1 MKRREFITLLGGA
14 AAAWPKGARAQ
25 QKAMPVIGYL
35 SAQSFNAAFPA
46 RQAAFVRGLKETGYT
61 ERENVTIE
69 YVSAEG
75 RYERLPAMARQLVSR
90 KVDLIASTGGA
101 PASLAA
107 KGATS
112 TIPIVIVTGDD
123 AVKSGLVE
131 SLNHPGGNVT
141 GVSFLTSALG
151 AKRLG
156 LLQDLVP
163 TTKSFALLV
172 NPTNPE
178 AEPYTN
184 DVQGA
189 ARAIGKPLQ
198 LLNAGTEAEINA
210 AFAALAGQRDLVLV
224 VGADAYF
231 TSRRDQIVTLAA
243 RALIPAIYANRDIA
257 ETGGLMSYG
266 PDVTEQYRQ
275 AGVYAGRIL
284 KGEKPATMP
293 VLQPTKFEFV
303 INLKTAKALGLTV
316 PSGIMA
322 IADEVIE

>member
-1 MKRREFITLLGGA
+1 MSFGQLKRREFITLLGGA
-14 AAAWPKGARAQ
+14 AAWPIPVRAQ
-25 QKAMPVIGYL
+25 QAMPVIGYL

-46 RQAAFVRGLKETGYT
+46 RQAAFVRGLKETGYI

-123 AVKSGLVE
+123 AVKSGLVA
-131 SLNHPGGNVT
+131 SLNRPGGNVT

-172 NPTNPE
+172 NPT
-178 AEPYTN
+178 
-184 DVQGA
+184 
-189 ARAIGKPLQ
+189 ARRPGRTRP
-198 LLNAGTEAEINA
+198 TC
-210 AFAALAGQRDLVLV
+210 
-224 VGADAYF
+224 
-231 TSRRDQIVTLAA
+231 RRRRV
-243 RALIPAIYANRDIA
+243 RSENHC
-257 ETGGLMSYG
+257 S
-266 PDVTEQYRQ
+266 
-275 AGVYAGRIL
+275 
-284 KGEKPATMP
+284 
-293 VLQPTKFEFV
+293 
-303 INLKTAKALGLTV
+303 
-316 PSGIMA
+316 S
-322 IADEVIE
+322 

>member
-1 MKRREFITLLGGA
+1 MRRRHFIALLGSA
-14 AAAWPKGARAQ
+14 AVALPPSARGQRQAI
-25 QKAMPVIGYL
+25 PVIGYL

-46 RQAAFVRGLKETGYT
+46 RQAAFVRGLKETGYI

-75 RYERLPAMARQLVSR
+75 RYDRLPAMARQLVSR

-131 SLNHPGGNVT
+131 SLNRPGGNVT

-172 NPTNPE
+172 NPTSPE

-198 LLNAGTEAEINA
+198 LLNAGTEDEINA

-257 ETGGLMSYG
+257 EGGGLMSYG
-266 PDVTEQYRQ
+266 PDLTEQYRQ

-303 INLKTAKALGLTV
+303 INLKAAKALGLTI